1 MADQSLIRFS
11 SGKTASDDSIPVL
24 AADEKA
30 AVPRWIR
37 DSGSVTSRL
46 WVSAC
51 PILLFLLPSF
61 VTAYF
66 RRGKPAS
73 RPRVIRPTAY
83 LDGVRGV
90 AAFFVFC
97 SHWSGGWTLQPQ
109 WGYGALPYDY
119 NPENGPPAIPNNL
132 FIQLPFVRVTI
143 TGRACVTIFFV
154 ISGYVL
160 SVKPLSQ
167 IYKGQYDK
175 VYEGLAGA
183 VFRRF
188 VRLWLPILIITF
200 GIAVLRQMPLGWQS
214 TSTGL
219 HTTVYIPGFFNQL
232 RHWFWDMMN
241 FMNPWRPD
249 CGQSRDWQCAAPSYN
264 GVLWTIP
271 PEIKYSMV
279 VFLFLFAFTKARRW
293 IHVSVVGLVMLWQLH
308 RGQPDL
314 ALFLCGMLLA
324 ELSIN
329 IPSAAPARLL
339 RRLCKEHGISH
350 RDAHVLHHTVS
361 FTLFMFAL
369 FLFSCP
375 ERGIGTTFGYAWLS
389 IHVPW
394 WYAGS
399 EEHIQLYW
407 HAVAS
412 GLFILVLMYSAP
424 LRMPEDH
431 YPSSSPP
438 SISTH
443 HHQQPAASSSIIDDD
458 VAVKEHPI
466 THAAAAQ
473 DGIAP
478 TEAHMNSMTDHDQY
492 NDEPLLQRLFTS
504 RVAQYLGYLSF
515 MLYLCHGV
523 VNSTIGTHFS
533 EQGFQLWMTYY
544 DVDATLLAPEHKAL
558 FLSEWRGAYY
568 PLLLRGFFW
577 TALVVVWL
585 ADVLARA
592 VDDPCVALT
601 RRVGKWIEVGH
612 GRSSSSNKAEGPGPR
627 VL

>member
-11 SGKTASDDSIPVL
+11 SGKTASDESTPVL
-24 AADEKA
+24 AEEK

-37 DSGSVTSRL
+37 DSGGLTSRL
-46 WVSAC
+46 WVSAS
-51 PILLFLLPSF
+51 PIILFLLPSF

-109 WGYGALPYDY
+109 WGYGALPYDHK
-119 NPENGPPAIPNNL
+119 PEDGPPAIPNNL
-132 FIQLPFVRVTI
+132 FIQLPFVRVII

-160 SVKPLSQ
+160 SVKPLSL

-175 VYEGLAGA
+175 AYEGLAGA

-188 VRLWLPILIITF
+188 LRLWLPILIVTF
-200 GIAVLRQMPLGWQS
+200 GIAVLRQMPLPWRS

-219 HTTVYIPGFFNQL
+219 HTTVYIPGFFNQM

-241 FMNPWRPD
+241 FINPWRPD
-249 CGQSRDWQCAAPSYN
+249 CGLSRDWQCAAPSYN

-279 VFLFLFAFTKARRW
+279 VFLFLFAFAKARRW
-293 IHVSVVGLVMLWQLH
+293 VHVSVVGLVMLWQLH

-324 ELSIN
+324 ELSLN
-329 IPSAAPARLL
+329 VPSAAPARML

-431 YPSSSPP
+431 YSSSPP
-438 SISTH
+438 SIINNH
-443 HHQQPAASSSIIDDD
+443 PAPSSSPSIIDDD
-458 VAVKEHPI
+458 VVKEHPI
-466 THAAAAQ
+466 TNAAAAAAQ
-473 DGIAP
+473 DGVAP
-478 TEAHMNSMTDHDQY
+478 TENHMTNHTSSY
-492 NDEPLLQRLFTS
+492 NNDEPLLQRLFTC
-504 RVAQYLGYLSF
+504 RVSQYLGYLSF

-523 VNSTIGTHFS
+523 VNSTVGTHFS
-533 EQGFQLWMTYY
+533 EQGFQLWMTFY
-544 DVDATLLAPEHKAL
+544 DVDATLLAPEHKAM
-558 FLSEWRGAYY
+558 FLSEWRGVYY
-568 PLLLRGFFW
+568 SLLVRGFFW
-577 TALVVVWL
+577 TALVVIWL

-601 RRVGKWIEVGH
+601 RRIGKWVEVSH
-612 GRSSSSNKAEGPGPR
+612 GNNKVEWPGVR

>member
-11 SGKTASDDSIPVL
+11 SGKTASDEGTPVL
-24 AADEKA
+24 ANEK

-37 DSGSVTSRL
+37 DSGSLTSRL
-46 WVSAC
+46 WASAS
-51 PILLFLLPSF
+51 PVMLFLLPSF

-119 NPENGPPAIPNNL
+119 KPENGPPAVPNNL
-132 FIQLPFVRVTI
+132 FIQLPFVRVII

-160 SVKPLSQ
+160 SIKPLSL
-167 IYKGQYDK
+167 IYKGQFEK
-175 VYEGLAGA
+175 TYEGLAGA

-188 VRLWLPILIITF
+188 LRLWLPILIVTF
-200 GIAVLRQMPLGWQS
+200 GIAVLRQMPLPWRS

-241 FMNPWRPD
+241 FINPWRPD
-249 CGQSRDWQCAAPSYN
+249 CGLSRDWQCAAPSYN

-279 VFLFLFAFTKARRW
+279 VFLFLLAFTRARRW
-293 IHVSVVGLVMLWQLH
+293 VHVSVAGLVMLWQLH
-308 RGQPDL
+308 RGQSDL

-324 ELSIN
+324 ELSLN
-329 IPSAAPARLL
+329 VPSAAPARAL

-394 WYAGS
+394 YYAGS

-407 HAVAS
+407 HAIAS

-424 LRMPEDH
+424 LRVPEDGIVNNH
-431 YPSSSPP
+431 PAPPSSSSFSSPP
-438 SISTH
+438 
-443 HHQQPAASSSIIDDD
+443 SIIDDD
-458 VAVKEHPI
+458 VVVKEHPI
-466 THAAAAQ
+466 TNAAAAAQ
-473 DGIAP
+473 DGVTP
-478 TEAHMNSMTDHDQY
+478 TENRTSSSSYNY
-492 NDEPLLQRLFTS
+492 NDEPLLQRLFTC
-504 RVAQYLGYLSF
+504 RVSQYLGYLSF

-523 VNSTIGTHFS
+523 VNSTVGTHFS
-533 EQGFQLWMTYY
+533 EQGFQLWMTFY

-558 FLSEWRGAYY
+558 FLSEWRGVYY
-568 PLLLRGFFW
+568 PLLARGFFW

-601 RRVGKWIEVGH
+601 RRVSKWIEAGH
-612 GRSSSSNKAEGPGPR
+612 GNNNINNNNNKVEGPGPR